1 MVGTHHQVAGAA
13 SNRVLGDHTGA
24 RLHIT
29 LVEVADLLAGCVSV
43 GGVETV
49 DSLRNVEGQG
59 AGGLDET
66 QRLLRVLFVVLHT
79 VGQAHRH
86 ELGGAAALI
95 EAVHRQLAEATR
107 QGGVNA
113 AADAQYQAATSG
125 GFQVVADELDAAL
138 HFFACLL
145 FGHVGLDAHFTDDL
159 CL

>member
-13 SNRVLGDHTGA
+13 SNRVLGDHAGA

-29 LVEVADLLAGCVSV
+29 LVEVADLLAGRGSV
-43 GGVETV
+43 GGVEAV

-79 VGQAHRH
+79 VGQAHCH
-86 ELGGAAALI
+86 ELGGAAALV
-95 EAVHRQLAEATR
+95 EAVDRQLAEATR